1 MGSLADQQIATGS
14 SAEREALPSGRA
26 RLDSI
31 DLLRGLVMV
40 VMALDHVRDYFSY
53 AAVTD
58 LVSGTQRFIDPVDLT
73 MTTPALFL
81 TRWVTHFCA
90 PTFVFL
96 AGTGAFLS
104 GTRGKSKGALSWFL
118 LTRGLWLL
126 VLELTLVRLGWN
138 FAFDYRHEVDGT
150 VTWEFGAGVL
160 WAIGWAMIVLAGL
173 VFLPT
178 S

>member
-1 MGSLADQQIATGS
+1 MGTLTNEQHGVGKTSEVQALATGRS
-14 SAEREALPSGRA
+14 

-31 DLLRGLVMV
+31 DLLRGVVMV

-58 LVSGTQRFIDPVDLT
+58 PVSGTRQFIDPTDLT
-73 MTTPALFL
+73 MTTPGLFL

-96 AGTGAFLS
+96 AGTGAFLF
-104 GTRGKSKGALSWFL
+104 GARGKTKSALSWFL

-126 VLELTLVRLGWN
+126 VLEMTLVRLGWN
-138 FAFDYRHEVDGT
+138 FAFDNRHEVDGK
-150 VTWEFGAGVL
+150 VIWEFGVASYG
-160 WAIGWAMIVLAGL
+160 
-173 VFLPT
+173 
-178 S
+178 